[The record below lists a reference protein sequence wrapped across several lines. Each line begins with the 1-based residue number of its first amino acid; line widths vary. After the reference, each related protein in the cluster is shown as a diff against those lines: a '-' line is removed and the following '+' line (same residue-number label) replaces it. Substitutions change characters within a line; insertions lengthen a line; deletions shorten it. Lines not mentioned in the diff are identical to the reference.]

1 MNSNWGDKPA
11 LPRCCLHGRI
21 CFPSGVGVVRV
32 SPGSRGG
39 RLGWGFC
46 LPRGEQSNGTPA
58 SAQLEPCTRVY
69 TESGA
74 QTAASCPGQVGQCQ
88 NQGSSVL
95 MVTGNPHGS
104 YHN

>member
-1 MNSNWGDKPA
+1 MNSNSGDKPA
-11 LPRCCLHGRI
+11 LPHCCLHGRI

-46 LPRGEQSNGTPA
+46 LPRGEQSDGTPA

-69 TESGA
+69 TEFRHPD
-74 QTAASCPGQVGQCQ
+74 PGQLSRPGGGVPEPGQPRPY
-88 NQGSSVL
+88 GDWKSPWIMS
-95 MVTGNPHGS
+95 
-104 YHN
+104 